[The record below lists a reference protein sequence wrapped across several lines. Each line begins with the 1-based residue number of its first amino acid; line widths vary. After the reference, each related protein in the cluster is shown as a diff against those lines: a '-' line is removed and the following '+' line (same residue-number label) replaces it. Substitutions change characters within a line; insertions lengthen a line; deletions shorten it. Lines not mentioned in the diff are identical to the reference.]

1 MKKKKKKKKRKKK
14 EDGGRSGQDA
24 LYNWLTPD
32 HPPLAAS
39 TGIIIYTINTP
50 LMVSHHHHDYPKN
63 TIIFNVSKI
72 LQTLEF
78 TGTVRY

>member
-1 MKKKKKKKKRKKK
+1 MKKKKKRKKK

-39 TGIIIYTINTP
+39 TDILYSMTNSSQKINIDVKYY
-50 LMVSHHHHDYPKN
+50 MSN
-63 TIIFNVSKI
+63 FNM
-72 LQTLEF
+72 F
-78 TGTVRY
+78 